1 MCMPMCTEAETEKV
15 TVVLPQA
22 TGLHSSTSTGVEEA
36 KEGSWRIGGRMHRC
50 MDGTGRLII
59 YSMSSFGESSLRPVL
74 A

>member
-1 MCMPMCTEAETEKV
+1 MCTEAETEKV

-50 MDGTGRLII
+50 MDGNR
-59 YSMSSFGESSLRPVL
+59 SFNHLFDVKFW
-74 A
+74 